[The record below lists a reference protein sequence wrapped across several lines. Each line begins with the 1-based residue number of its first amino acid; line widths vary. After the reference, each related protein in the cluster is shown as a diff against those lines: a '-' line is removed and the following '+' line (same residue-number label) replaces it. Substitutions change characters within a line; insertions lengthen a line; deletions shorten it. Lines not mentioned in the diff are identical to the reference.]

1 MTSLFLDVLNT
12 SFSATWVILAVA
24 AARLALKKA
33 PRWMVCG
40 LWALVAARLLI
51 GSGITAPFSMI
62 PSTEVIPPQS
72 LYEQAP
78 VIHSGVTILDD
89 AINPVYTESLR
100 PMPGS
105 SVNPLQIW
113 TAVCA
118 NLWISGMAVMVIWAA
133 VSWFRVRRQ
142 VRESIWDNGIY
153 LCDRIESPFIFGLFR
168 PKIYLPSELSEY
180 ARSHVI
186 AHEKAHLRRRD
197 HWWKPLG
204 FMLLTINWFNPAMWV
219 AYILLC
225 RDIEMACDEKVVRD
239 FSVEEKKAYSAALL
253 RCSVNPR
260 RITACPLAFGEV
272 GVKQRVQS
280 VLHYK
285 KPAFWV
291 ILATLILAVVLGLGL
306 LTSPAEKVSEIRYKG
321 NLYVL
326 QQQEVSFL
334 PVEDECVGDLVSILH
349 NTNEHPTEDFQGTN
363 LEEHLAGCPLYLED
377 DRLYLQ
383 KFDGTCLV
391 FRRVQP
397 HGFLSRELERD
408 LDVMVMAEGAQ
419 TDGWESLHG
428 SQKTALRQ
436 LLEPLT
442 TNIQFTPITER
453 QAPDDFLT
461 IDYFT
466 DGGVNIIFSLR
477 LSGDD
482 LWTLHF
488 YDVELGENYW
498 QFRSE
503 DLTAWAQFYLRRAVA
518 HDPIFNGKPQSISY
532 RSAEYKD
539 LTMTLGAPDG
549 WSSPRAL
556 PDPLPEGRF
565 GLRCRPAGSEQ
576 WMDITFHD
584 TEDTLYY
591 YYPGIQSEPITLSNG
606 VTGTLYHPG
615 DPARWSM
622 ISLDTTRG
630 QLHITTPDN
639 VYQSSDWT
647 DEDYRMARAIVETIS
662 IYNQDSSLLA
672 LPAPS
677 ESEGNLGITL
687 RVENVTQTGLTLVY
701 THAGDPEEWEEI
713 CTSPRWTLE
722 RLENGGWVNIMPEEV
737 GWTEVLYTVPVNG
750 TKETTINFTRVLGTP
765 EPGWYRIGKTFWGHP
780 EVDIDPTV
788 SKPTIQATE
797 QTCYAV
803 FEINPLGI
811 SLRAEDVT
819 PNGATLV
826 CTQDGTLW
834 ETITTGSAW
843 TLEQRTE
850 SGWVSVL
857 PEDTTW
863 TAIAIPINRNG
874 TTSWNLNWSQI
885 AGGLEPGGYRVGKT
899 FMGFGAFTV
908 DGDCAVGEGARQTC
922 YAEFLID
929 QPPIISPQEQDRLS
943 DELRQA
949 LQEHWRTYDAMSEF
963 DRLAS
968 SQTPGYCTRAF
979 DSWTDVENFVGMDIP
994 NPLEELDSLEKG
1006 NWAAMPT
1013 GYNGSSRF
1021 YITWTGT
1028 REGHVNW
1035 VQVQSGYRR
1044 GDLRVCISTELRSDF
1059 TVDNTGH
1066 KPLITQDSGEGY
1078 EARTGTLIRE
1088 PIAYSIRVLGEPGTG
1103 DELAELLEE
1112 LLPYFDAI
1120 PAA

>member
-78 VIHSGVTILDD
+78 VIHSGVTILGD
-89 AINPVYTESLR
+89 AINPVYAESLR

-113 TAVCA
+113 TAVFA

-142 VRESIWDNGIY
+142 VRESIWDNGVY

-168 PKIYLPSELSEY
+168 PKIYLPSDLSEY

-204 FMLLTINWFNPAMWV
+204 FILLTINWFNPAMWV

-383 KFDGTCLV
+383 KFDGTCLA

-419 TDGWESLHG
+419 TDGCESLHG

-565 GLRCRPAGSEQ
+565 GLRCRPADSEQ

-591 YYPGIQSEPITLSNG
+591 YYPGIQSEPITLPSG
-606 VTGTLYHPG
+606 ATGTLYHPG

-622 ISLDTTRG
+622 ISLDTTQG
-630 QLHITTPDN
+630 QLHITTPDT
-639 VYQSSDWT
+639 YYAETDWT
-647 DEDYRMARAIVETIS
+647 AENYRMARAIVETIS

-677 ESEGNLGITL
+677 ARES
-687 RVENVTQTGLTLVY
+687 
-701 THAGDPEEWEEI
+701 D
-713 CTSPRWTLE
+713 
-722 RLENGGWVNIMPEEV
+722 
-737 GWTEVLYTVPVNG
+737 
-750 TKETTINFTRVLGTP
+750 
-765 EPGWYRIGKTFWGHP
+765 
-780 EVDIDPTV
+780 
-788 SKPTIQATE
+788 
-797 QTCYAV
+797 
-803 FEINPLGI
+803 LGI
-811 SLRAEDVT
+811 SMHLEDLT
-819 PNGATLV
+819 STGATLV
-826 CTQDGTLW
+826 CTQDGSLWHEILTGSSWFLQEYRDGIWVDLLPEDTVWTTEAYSIPIGESRSFHIDWGELTGELSPGRYRIVKSFSGREQISLHQAGKATATQICSVEFSINPLGITLHTETVAPGGAKLICTQDGTPW
-834 ETITTGSAW
+834 KTITTGTAF
-843 TLEQRTE
+843 TLEKHTAD
-850 SGWVSVL
+850 GWVSIL

-863 TAIAIPINRNG
+863 SDNIIEVKQGG
-874 TTSWNLNWSQI
+874 TTSMSLNWNQFM
-885 AGGLEPGGYRVGKT
+885 GVLEPGGYRVGKT

-979 DSWTDVENFVGMDIP
+979 DNWTDVENFVGMDIP

-1078 EARTGTLIRE
+1078 EARTG
-1088 PIAYSIRVLGEPGTG
+1088 P
-1103 DELAELLEE
+1103 
-1112 LLPYFDAI
+1112 
-1120 PAA
+1120 

>member
-1 MTSLFLDVLNT
+1 MTELFLDVLNT
-12 SFSATWVILAVA
+12 SFAATWVVLAVIL
-24 AARLALKKA
+24 ARLALKKA
-33 PRWMVCG
+33 PRWMVCM

-78 VIHSGVTILDD
+78 AIHSGVTILDD
-89 AINPVYTESLR
+89 AINPVYTESMR
-100 PMPGS
+100 PMPGV

-113 TAVCA
+113 TEVFTV
-118 NLWISGMAVMVIWAA
+118 LWCVGMAISALWVMIAWY
-133 VSWFRVRRQ
+133 RVRRQ
-142 VRESIWDNGIY
+142 IRESIYADGVY
-153 LCDRIESPFIFGLFR
+153 LCDRIASPFIFGLFR
-168 PKIYLPSELSEY
+168 PKIYLPSSLSDY
-180 ARSHVI
+180 ARAHVI
-186 AHEKAHLRRRD
+186 AHECAHLRRRD

-204 FMLLTINWFNPAMWV
+204 FALLTINWFNPAMWL
-219 AYILLC
+219 AYLLLC

-239 FSVEEKKAYSAALL
+239 FGVEEKKAYSAALL

-285 KPAFWV
+285 KPAFWM
-291 ILATLILAVVLGLGL
+291 ILAAVVLTVVLAFGL
-306 LTSPAEKVSEIRYKG
+306 LTSPVENDSEIRYNG

-326 QQQEVSFL
+326 MDHDYSFL
-334 PVEDECVGDLVSILH
+334 PAEDSIGTLRSILQS
-349 NTNEHPTEDFQGTN
+349 TDGHPTEDFQGTN
-363 LEEHLAGCPLYLED
+363 LEKALIGSPLYLED
-377 DRLYLQ
+377 DRLYLL
-383 KFDGTCLV
+383 KDDGTCLA

-397 HGFLSRELERD
+397 HAFLSRELKRD
-408 LDVMVMAEGAQ
+408 LDFMVMAEGTQ
-419 TDGWESLHG
+419 TDGRESLHG

-442 TNIQFTPITER
+442 ANTQFAPITES
-453 QAPDDFLT
+453 QAPDHFFSVDC
-461 IDYFT
+461 FT
-466 DGGVNIIFSLR
+466 DAGLNIVLSLR
-477 LSGDD
+477 FSVDD

-488 YDVELGENYW
+488 YDVELGDNFW

-503 DLTAWAQFYLRRAVA
+503 ALTAWAQFYLRRTEA
-518 HDPIFNGKPQSISY
+518 HDPIFDGQSQCISY
-532 RSAEYKD
+532 HSAEYKD
-539 LTMTLGAPDG
+539 LTMTLGTPDS
-549 WSSPRAL
+549 WSSPQTL
-556 PDPLPEGRF
+556 PEPLPEGRF
-565 GLRCRPAGSEQ
+565 GLRCRPMDSGQ
-576 WMDITFHD
+576 WMEVTFHD
-584 TEDTLYY
+584 TEDTFYY
-591 YYPGIQSEPITLSNG
+591 YYPDIQTEPVTLVNG
-606 VTGTLYHPG
+606 AAGTLYHPG

-622 ISLDTTRG
+622 IALDTTHG
-630 QLHITTPDN
+630 QLRITAPDN

-662 IYNQDSSLLA
+662 IYEKDSSLLTF
-672 LPAPS
+672 PAPS

-701 THAGDPEEWEEI
+701 THAGDPEEWKEI

-885 AGGLEPGGYRVGKT
+885 AGGLEPGCYRVGKT
-899 FMGFGAFTV
+899 FMGFGQLTV
-908 DGDCAVGEGARQTC
+908 DGDCAVGEGTHQTC
-922 YAEFLID
+922 YTEFFID
-929 QPPIISPQEQDRLS
+929 SPPIPLQDGDGFSEAMHRV
-943 DELRQA
+943 
-949 LQEHWRTYDAMSEF
+949 LQEDWNAYESMSEF

-968 SQTPGYCTRAF
+968 SKTPGCCTREF
-979 DSWTDVENFVGMDIP
+979 DNWADVEQFVGMAIP
-994 NPLEELDSLEKG
+994 NPLEELNSLDKG
-1006 NWAAMPT
+1006 NLAAMPV
-1013 GYNGSSRF
+1013 GYNGASRF
-1021 YITWTGT
+1021 HITWTGT
-1028 REGHVNW
+1028 REGYVNR
-1035 VQVQSGYRR
+1035 VQIQSGYRR
-1044 GDLRVCISTELRSDF
+1044 GDMRVCISTELRSDS
-1059 TVDNTGH
+1059 TVDITGS
-1066 KPLITQDSGEGY
+1066 KPLITPDSSERY
-1078 EARTGTLIRE
+1078 EARTGTLIRS
-1088 PIAYSIRVLGEPGTG
+1088 PIEYRIEVLGEPGTG
-1103 DELAELLEE
+1103 DKLAQLLDELLC
-1112 LLPYFDAI
+1112 YFDEI
-1120 PAA
+1120 AA